1 MMVVPPA
8 IAIATIVETNQI
20 FVNYICVE
28 IGKLKKLPH
37 SNRSVTTIV
46 ETRYI
51 LYVKFPTHVVDEYL
65 DEELSVRH
73 IHRILF
79 PGGEV
84 KRFSITTASS
94 FASAPKQ
101 TTTEKIPRFFFRT
114 FLNPLQNTSSL
125 KALTEKN
132 DVGKDENLVLRKIV
146 KRMNANRYVKIW

>member
-1 MMVVPPA
+1 MMAVPPA
-8 IAIATIVETNQI
+8 IATATIVETNQI

-37 SNRSVTTIV
+37 GNRSVTTIV

-79 PGGEV
+79 SRWRGEEV
-84 KRFSITTASS
+84 LHNYSLLICQPSKTNNDRENPPLLLSHI
-94 FASAPKQ
+94 PDILY
-101 TTTEKIPRFFFRT
+101 KI
-114 FLNPLQNTSSL
+114 Q
-125 KALTEKN
+125 AH
-132 DVGKDENLVLRKIV
+132 
-146 KRMNANRYVKIW
+146 

>member
-1 MMVVPPA
+1 MMAVPPA
-8 IAIATIVETNQI
+8 IATATIVETNQI

-65 DEELSVRH
+65 DEELSVRN

-79 PGGEV
+79 PGEEV
-84 KRFSITTASS
+84 LHNYSLLICQP
-94 FASAPKQ
+94 PK
-101 TTTEKIPRFFFRT
+101 TNNDRENPRFFFRT
-114 FLNPLQNTSSL
+114 FLTSST
-125 KALTEKN
+125 KYKLTEGI
-132 DVGKDENLVLRKIV
+132 DREERRWEG
-146 KRMNANRYVKIW
+146 

>member
-8 IAIATIVETNQI
+8 IATATIVETNQI

-37 SNRSVTTIV
+37 GNRSVTTIV

-114 FLNPLQNTSSL
+114 FLTSST
-125 KALTEKN
+125 KYKLTEGI
-132 DVGKDENLVLRKIV
+132 DREERRWEG
-146 KRMNANRYVKIW
+146 